1 MPGHVARCT
10 RRTRRTLH
18 VLASEHHPLPLVA
31 PGPRQQTPPYVV
43 ARTYT
48 RAPRARL
55 AAACSWTQLTGQRLV
70 VLDGTAAAR
79 AAPQSSR
86 HLRSGRAQRAA
97 GEALPQAAA
106 GAGASAG
113 PQHTRRPARGAPPG
127 CQSQEASRAAPPTGA
142 SRSPLPPPA
151 PPATPLSSI
160 CASDDLLEA
169 TNRSTCHVPST
180 FSPCHP
186 PQHTHP
192 PHTPPGESSLPD
204 RSRVVIIRRRR
215 WRRALCPGPGPGVSR
230 RTSG

>member
-160 CASDDLLEA
+160 CASDASSGSHEPLYLSRTLYIQSMSPA
-169 TNRSTCHVPST
+169 ST
-180 FSPCHP
+180 
-186 PQHTHP
+186 
-192 PHTPPGESSLPD
+192 HTPRAGDPRASRASLID
-204 RSRVVIIRRRR
+204 RG
-215 WRRALCPGPGPGVSR
+215 W
-230 RTSG
+230 